1 MFKYSDY
8 FKISRAESDDEVQ
21 KPFFNL
27 FVEKLFGGKTFSTP
41 TKTASAHQELRLSN
55 SHQIKSVT
63 VVDTLK
69 SILEQRPKTSSA
81 FNCLRKILEKR
92 IE

>member
-1 MFKYSDY
+1 M
-8 FKISRAESDDEVQ
+8 
-21 KPFFNL
+21 
-27 FVEKLFGGKTFSTP
+27 FGGKTFSTP

-69 SILEQRPKTSSA
+69 SGTYKIIVAYEAMGNNIVNDLQAKIIPLKWILLSYDLMNE
-81 FNCLRKILEKR
+81 RKSIPTNS
-92 IE
+92 